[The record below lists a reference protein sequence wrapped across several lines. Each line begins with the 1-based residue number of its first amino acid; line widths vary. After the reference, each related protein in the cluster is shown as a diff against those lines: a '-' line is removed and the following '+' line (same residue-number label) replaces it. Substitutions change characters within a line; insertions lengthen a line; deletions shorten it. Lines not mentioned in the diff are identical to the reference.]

1 MNLRI
6 VGEYMNKRS
15 PVLFVFFIVL
25 LAGQTIIKSMPIPVG
40 TQAPAALPGTIPA
53 PVVAPIPTAVP
64 EVLPTLEMTPI
75 PEQIAPIGTDPMM
88 MIPAA
93 PITPAPIPMTA
104 QPAPMVA
111 QQSQPIAAA
120 PAPMFPTPAT
130 PAPYPA
136 TNPFPTQAAPQ
147 FPSVP
152 STVTAQTYKQEL
164 DKVTADIDSINA
176 LKSTLKS
183 QLADLDTKLGQAQ
196 EQLATTKK
204 LSFELLSKEDETEAG
219 KVLESM
225 KQNLA
230 TMQQTQKTIDT
241 TTVQEFNNTVTSI
254 RNLMAS
260 VQTQLQS
267 LESKSTALKAAG
279 TASIPSTA
287 IPPAPAPSFAGMTSM
302 PLGSPAGTPPAI
314 SAPAA
319 PTTKIVEQAP
329 VQKTLIHKFFNT
341 VADIVTGSITMSA
354 SFLSSIKEMIIP
366 TQPTVDELE
375 KMRILEEA
383 KKKIV
388 PPPSAVPKTPI
399 AQSITTPAFTQAI
412 VGKQTFP
419 TPQAPIGSPAFVD
432 QVKANIA
439 AIDQVTKKLDDQRV
453 SVKQM
458 VKDIKKQAKSLTHR
472 IDQNPEL
479 KERTSG
485 KLTFNGAHKGEWKKT
500 AGTWFEKIL
509 NILDQGIEFVGSA
522 YNKIVQAGK
531 KAWQSTRD
539 TEKKDTPKTP
549 ASVTPSSK

>member
-1 MNLRI
+1 
-6 VGEYMNKRS
+6 MNKRS
-15 PVLFVFFIVL
+15 PVLFVFFIVI
-25 LAGQTIIKSMPIPVG
+25 LAGQTIIKSMPIPVA

-53 PVVAPIPTAVP
+53 PVVAPVP
-64 EVLPTLEMTPI
+64 EVLPTLEMTPM

-93 PITPAPIPMTA
+93 PVPGLPQQATPIT
-104 QPAPMVA
+104 PAPMVA
-111 QQSQPIAAA
+111 QQPQPIAAA

-136 TNPFPTQAAPQ
+136 TNPFPTPAAPQ
-147 FPSVP
+147 FSSVP

-279 TASIPSTA
+279 TASITPAA
-287 IPPAPAPSFAGMTSM
+287 IPTAPARSFAGMTSM
-302 PLGSPAGTPPAI
+302 PPGSSTTPAA

-319 PTTKIVEQAP
+319 STTKIVEQAP

-399 AQSITTPAFTQAI
+399 TQSITAPAFTQAI

-458 VKDIKKQAKSLTHR
+458 VKDIKKQAKSLTQR

-479 KERTSG
+479 KQRTSG
-485 KLTFNGAHKGEWKKT
+485 KLTFNGARKGEWKKT

-539 TEKKDTPKTP
+539 TEKKETPKTP

>member
-1 MNLRI
+1 
-6 VGEYMNKRS
+6 MNKRS
-15 PVLFVFFIVL
+15 PVLFVFFIVI
-25 LAGQTIIKSMPIPVG
+25 LAGQTIIKSMPIPVA

-53 PVVAPIPTAVP
+53 PVVAPVP
-64 EVLPTLEMTPI
+64 EVLPTLEMTPM
-75 PEQIAPIGTDPMM
+75 PEQIAAIGTDPMM

-93 PITPAPIPMTA
+93 PVPGLPQQATPIT
-104 QPAPMVA
+104 PAPMVA
-111 QQSQPIAAA
+111 QQPQPIAAT
-120 PAPMFPTPAT
+120 PAPIFSTPAT

-136 TNPFPTQAAPQ
+136 TNPFPTPAAPQ

-152 STVTAQTYKQEL
+152 SSVTAQTYKQEL

-399 AQSITTPAFTQAI
+399 APAFTQAI

-458 VKDIKKQAKSLTHR
+458 VKDIKKQAKSLTQR

-479 KERTSG
+479 KQRTSG

-522 YNKIVQAGK
+522 YNKIVQSGK

-539 TEKKDTPKTP
+539 TGKKDTPKTP
-549 ASVTPSSK
+549 APVTPSSK